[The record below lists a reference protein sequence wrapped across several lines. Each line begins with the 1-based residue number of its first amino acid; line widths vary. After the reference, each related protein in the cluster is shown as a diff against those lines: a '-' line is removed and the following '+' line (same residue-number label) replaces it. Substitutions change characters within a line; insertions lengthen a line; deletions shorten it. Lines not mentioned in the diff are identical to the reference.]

1 MKETEKTTIKPMRSI
16 LPGFGGFQIENLG
29 GHTLSVGFGYGH
41 YCDNYQLAA
50 RGGAHDGAEIT
61 VEATA
66 TMEVAVMNE
75 AGKFV
80 CLPEQVAAYVPVY
93 RLGAIIEA
101 VQDNDWDTVL
111 QLCESAY

>member
-50 RGGAHDGAEIT
+50 RETDSYRDDLGP
-61 VEATA
+61 TA

-75 AGKFV
+75 DDKFV
-80 CLPEQVAAYVPVY
+80 CLPDQVAAYVPVY

>member
-1 MKETEKTTIKPMRSI
+1 MRSL

-50 RGGAHDGAEIT
+50 REGAHDGDGIGP
-61 VEATA
+61 TA

-80 CLPEQVAAYVPVY
+80 CLPDQVAAYVPVY

>member
-1 MKETEKTTIKPMRSI
+1 METTEKATIKPMRSL

-41 YCDNYQLAA
+41 YCDNHTLS
-50 RGGAHDGAEIT
+50 DKFSDEIKPT
-61 VEATA
+61 T

-80 CLPEQVAAYVPVY
+80 CLPAQVTAYVPVY

-111 QLCESAY
+111 QLCESN